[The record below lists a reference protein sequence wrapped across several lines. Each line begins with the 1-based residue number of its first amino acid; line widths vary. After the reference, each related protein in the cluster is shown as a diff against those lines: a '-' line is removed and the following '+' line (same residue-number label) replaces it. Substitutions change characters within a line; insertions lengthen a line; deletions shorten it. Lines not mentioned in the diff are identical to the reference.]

1 MQIEKGKIFNISI
14 ETDTVC
20 NVLPIPV
27 DINGPV
33 IVKLKLHLRYW
44 GYVYFEPCVQQEY
57 NKLSTISKEK
67 TSFMK
72 ISPLPIV

>member
-33 IVKLKLHLRYW
+33 IASFEILRI
-44 GYVYFEPCVQQEY
+44 C
-57 NKLSTISKEK
+57 L
-67 TSFMK
+67 
-72 ISPLPIV
+72 L